1 MKFNQKIAVLLAV
14 IISIS
19 IFSMPI
25 SAADQPFMEAAK
37 KDLDNAMKYLKKADA
52 DKGGH
57 REKAMDFTSQ
67 AINSVKNGIEYDKRT
82 PNNRPRRNSD
92 FAENNLV
99 VNSESDQPNMVKAR
113 EYLQNALGN
122 LERATADKG
131 GFRVQ
136 AMNAVR
142 NAIAQVNAGIEYDRT
157 H

>member
-1 MKFNQKIAVLLAV
+1 MKFNQKMVALIAI
-14 IISIS
+14 IISVS
-19 IFSMPI
+19 IFSMPL
-25 SAADQPFMEAAK
+25 SAADQPYMEAAK
-37 KDLDNAMKYLKKADA
+37 KDLDSAMKYLKKADA

-57 REKAMDFTSQ
+57 REKAIDLTSQ
-67 AINSVKNGIEYDKRT
+67 AINSVKDGIVYDKRN

-92 FAENNLV
+92 FSENNLA
-99 VNSESDQPNMVKAR
+99 VNSEPDQPNMVKAR